1 MREMDILWIFVGL
14 VLGIGLGYLLFDF
27 LSRRKLGKAR
37 ESAEKI
43 IQEARKE
50 AEAKKKEALIEAKD
64 EAFRLKSEAEREIRE
79 RRAEIQRLEKR
90 VLQKESILD
99 RRLENLERRERNI
112 NSREQEINQL
122 RETLVKQIEAEKK
135 ELERISGITQDQ
147 AREILLKK
155 TEEEYRHDLA
165 KRMKEL
171 EDEVREEA
179 ESRARDILI
188 SALQRT
194 AVDHAT
200 EATVSVVPIP
210 SDDMKGRIIGRE
222 GRNIRAFETITG
234 VDVVIDDTPEAV
246 TLSAFDPVRREVARI
261 ALEKLIMDGRIHP
274 ARIEEMVEKAQKEVD
289 ERIKEEGE
297 RAIMETSVR
306 GLHPDLVKMLGRLY
320 YRTSYGQN
328 VLQHSI
334 EVAHLAG
341 LIAAELKLDA
351 GIAARAGLLHDIG
364 KALSHEYQGSHAV
377 VGADLL
383 RKYNEPEDVIHAVA
397 AHHGDVEQ
405 KTVYPVLIQ
414 LADTISAA
422 RPGARRESLETYIKR
437 LESLESIADSFPG
450 VEKAY
455 AIQAGREIR
464 IMVKPDQID
473 DVSAVKLA
481 HDITKKVEQEMV
493 YPGQIKVTVIREVRA
508 VDYAK

>member
-1 MREMDILWIFVGL
+1 MDILWIFVGL

-351 GIAARAGLLHDIG
+351 GIAVRAGLLHDIG

>member
-1 MREMDILWIFVGL
+1 MDVVWLISGIILGL
-14 VLGIGLGYLLFDF
+14 AIGYFLFNF
-27 LSRRKLGKAR
+27 LSKRNTGKAR
-37 ESAEKI
+37 EIAEKLI
-43 IQEARKE
+43 ADARKQ
-50 AEAKKKEALIEAKD
+50 AEALKKEALIEAKD
-64 EAFRLKSEAEREIRE
+64 EAFKIKSEVERETRE
-79 RRAEIQRLEKR
+79 RRAEIQRLER
-90 VLQKESILD
+90 RAIQKESNLD
-99 RRLENLERRERNI
+99 RRLENLEKREKGL
-112 NSREQEINQL
+112 SQKEQELNHLRDALQRQL
-122 RETLVKQIEAEKK
+122 DEERKELVKV
-135 ELERISGITQDQ
+135 SGMSQEQ

-155 TEEEYRHDLA
+155 TEEEYSLDLA

-171 EDEVREEA
+171 EDEAREQA
-179 ESRARDILI
+179 EEKARDILLAAI
-188 SALQRT
+188 QRT

-234 VDVVIDDTPEAV
+234 VDLVIDDTPEAV
-246 TLSAFDPVRREVARI
+246 TLSAFDPVRREIARL
-261 ALEKLIMDGRIHP
+261 ALEKLIVDGRIHP
-274 ARIEEMVEKAQKEVD
+274 ARIEEMVEKSRKEVD
-289 ERIKEEGE
+289 ERIKAEGE
-297 RAIMETSVR
+297 RAILETSVR

-334 EVAHLAG
+334 EVAHLAS
-341 LIAAELKLDA
+341 LIASELKVDA
-351 GIAARAGLLHDIG
+351 QIARRAGLLHDIG
-364 KALSHEYQGSHAV
+364 KALSHEYQGSHAL

-383 RKYNEPEDVIHAVA
+383 RKYNEPEEIVHAVA
-397 AHHGDVEQ
+397 AHHGEVEQ
-405 KTVYPVLIQ
+405 HSVYPVLVQ
-414 LADTISAA
+414 LADAISAV

-473 DVSAVKLA
+473 DVGAIKLA

-493 YPGQIKVTVIREVRA
+493 FPGQIKVTVIREVRA

>member
-1 MREMDILWIFVGL
+1 MDILWIFVGL

-50 AEAKKKEALIEAKD
+50 AEAKRKEALIEAKD

-351 GIAARAGLLHDIG
+351 GIAVRAGLLHDIG

>member
-1 MREMDILWIFVGL
+1 MREMDILWVFVGL

>member
-27 LSRRKLGKAR
+27 LSHRKLGKAR

-90 VLQKESILD
+90 VLQKESTLD

>member
-1 MREMDILWIFVGL
+1 MREMTILWIFVGL
-14 VLGIGLGYLLFDF
+14 VLGVGLGYLLFDF
-27 LSRRKLGKAR
+27 IFRGRLGKAR

-43 IQEARKE
+43 IQEARRE

-64 EAFRLKSEAEREIRE
+64 EAFRIKSEAEREVKE

-99 RRLENLERRERNI
+99 RRLENLERREKNI
-112 NSREQEINQL
+112 NAREQELNQL
-122 RETLVKQIEAEKK
+122 RETLIKQIEAEKK
-135 ELERISGITQDQ
+135 ELERVSGMTQEQ

-171 EDEVREEA
+171 EDEIREEA
-179 ESRARDILI
+179 ESKARDILL
-188 SALQRT
+188 SAIQRT

-297 RAIMETSVR
+297 RAVMETSVR
-306 GLHPDLVKMLGRLY
+306 GLHPDLVKTLGRLY

-334 EVAHLAG
+334 EVAHLAA
-341 LIAAELKLDA
+341 LMASELKLDPT
-351 GIAARAGLLHDIG
+351 IAVRSGLLHDIG
-364 KALSHEYQGSHAV
+364 KALSHEYQGSHAI

-383 RKYNEPEDVIHAVA
+383 RKYNEPEEVIHAVA
-397 AHHGDVEQ
+397 AHHGDIEQ
-405 KTVYPVLIQ
+405 KSVYPILIQ

>member
-1 MREMDILWIFVGL
+1 MDILWIFVGL

-27 LSRRKLGKAR
+27 LSHRKLGKAR

-351 GIAARAGLLHDIG
+351 GIAVRAGLLHDIG

>member
-1 MREMDILWIFVGL
+1 MTILWIFVGL
-14 VLGIGLGYLLFDF
+14 VLGVGLGYLLFDF
-27 LSRRKLGKAR
+27 IFRGRLGKAR

-43 IQEARKE
+43 IQEARRE

-64 EAFRLKSEAEREIRE
+64 EAFRIKSEAEREVKE

-99 RRLENLERRERNI
+99 RRLENLERREKNI
-112 NSREQEINQL
+112 NAREQELNQL
-122 RETLVKQIEAEKK
+122 RETLIKQIEAEKK
-135 ELERISGITQDQ
+135 ELERISGMTQEQ
-147 AREILLKK
+147 AREILLRK

-171 EDEVREEA
+171 EDEIREEA
-179 ESRARDILI
+179 ESKARDILL
-188 SALQRT
+188 SAIQRT

-297 RAIMETSVR
+297 RAVMETSVR
-306 GLHPDLVKMLGRLY
+306 GLHPDLVKTLGRLY

-334 EVAHLAG
+334 EVAHLAA
-341 LIAAELKLDA
+341 LMASELKLDPT
-351 GIAARAGLLHDIG
+351 IAVRSGLLHDIG
-364 KALSHEYQGSHAV
+364 KALSHEYQGSHAI

-383 RKYNEPEDVIHAVA
+383 RKYNEPEEVIHAVA
-397 AHHGDVEQ
+397 AHHGDIEQ
-405 KTVYPVLIQ
+405 KSVYPILIQ

>member
-1 MREMDILWIFVGL
+1 MTILWIFVGL
-14 VLGIGLGYLLFDF
+14 VLGVGIGYLLFDF
-27 LSRRKLGKAR
+27 LFRKKLGKAG

-43 IQEARKE
+43 IQEARRE

-64 EAFRLKSEAEREIRE
+64 EAFRIKSEAEREVKE

-112 NSREQEINQL
+112 NSKEQELNQL
-122 RETLVKQIEAEKK
+122 RETLLKQIETEKK
-135 ELERISGITQDQ
+135 ELERISGITQEQ

-165 KRMKEL
+165 RRMKEL
-171 EDEVREEA
+171 EDEIREEA
-179 ESRARDILI
+179 EAKARDILL
-188 SALQRT
+188 SAIQRT

-261 ALEKLIMDGRIHP
+261 ALEKLIIDGRIHP
-274 ARIEEMVEKAQKEVD
+274 ARIEEMVEKAQKEVED
-289 ERIKEEGE
+289 RIKEEGE
-297 RAIMETSVR
+297 RAVMETSVR
-306 GLHPDLVKMLGRLY
+306 GLHPDLVKTLGRLY

-334 EVAHLAG
+334 EVAHLAA
-341 LIAAELKLDA
+341 LMASELKLDPT
-351 GIAARAGLLHDIG
+351 IAVRSGLLHDIG
-364 KALSHEYQGSHAV
+364 KALSHEYQGSHAI

-383 RKYNEPEDVIHAVA
+383 RKYNEPEEVIHAVA
-397 AHHGDVEQ
+397 AHHGDIEQ
-405 KTVYPVLIQ
+405 KSVYPVLIQ

>member
-1 MREMDILWIFVGL
+1 MDILWVFVGL